1 MHWLT
6 WPRKCK
12 PGLNEHGTAIR
23 RMSTHNL
30 RMHTE
35 KDDDLLLDKYD
46 IGLLHAL
53 QTNASLTHQQ
63 LSEHVHLSAS
73 QISRRIQRL
82 RDSGLIERIV
92 ALLDPAMAGLGVR
105 ALAYVTLT
113 RHGGDESRAF
123 ESCIGEVDEVLE
135 CYAVAGDADYIL
147 HIVAADLHTL
157 SDSVL
162 ARLMRVPGIAHIR
175 SNIVLHRIKSQT
187 RLPLEHLGRNHP
199 RPKRV
204 RLA

>member
-1 MHWLT
+1 MDT
-6 WPRKCK
+6 T
-12 PGLNEHGTAIR
+12 N
-23 RMSTHNL
+23 
-30 RMHTE
+30 
-35 KDDDLLLDKYD
+35 DDDFLLDKFD
-46 IGLLHAL
+46 IGLLQAL
-53 QTNASLTHQQ
+53 QTNASLTHQH
-63 LSEHVHLSAS
+63 LSEQVHLSPS
-73 QISRRIQRL
+73 QVSRRIQRL
-82 RDSGLIERIV
+82 RESGLIQRVV

-123 ESCIGEVDEVLE
+123 ERCIHEVDEVLE
-135 CYAVAGDADYIL
+135 CYAVAGDSDYIL

-162 ARLMRVPGIAHIR
+162 ARLMRVPGIAQIR
-175 SNIVLHRIKSQT
+175 SNIVLQNIKSQT
-187 RLPLEHLGRNHP
+187 QLPLDHLGRDHP